1 MLFLPGNL
9 LSNAKK
15 PFLEIAG
22 SSDTFGF
29 NLAESN
35 PTVKCEAVL
44 ESHRA
49 HGGSPLGLPQFSL
62 GGCRSRCLLTRR
74 RQACGLPLPA
84 ASCIGLT
91 DTRLSHLLSA
101 CTGWLLVTVGPCFLT
116 GFCVCGLLGHLPGCL
131 CESISMGSLCSWGS
145 ALPGWLLV
153 QMIRGRRGE
162 TTFSKERR

>member
-44 ESHRA
+44 ESHQ
-49 HGGSPLGLPQFSL
+49 GPWGQPSGPSL
-62 GGCRSRCLLTRR
+62 V
-74 RQACGLPLPA
+74 
-84 ASCIGLT
+84 
-91 DTRLSHLLSA
+91 LS
-101 CTGWLLVTVGPCFLT
+101 GWLQ
-116 GFCVCGLLGHLPGCL
+116 
-131 CESISMGSLCSWGS
+131 E
-145 ALPGWLLV
+145 
-153 QMIRGRRGE
+153 
-162 TTFSKERR
+162 